1 MRGRE
6 SSEKKNSI
14 RLQFNES
21 QLKTCSFQPNLGKK
35 PLTPDPN
42 IFNRLFL
49 EHKERVYRK
58 KEDGRRDWRRDE
70 EEGRRKK
77 EVEGMNWDE
86 EARRGE
92 NNGGKKELNF
102 LERQKIREENK
113 KIMLK
118 M

>member
-6 SSEKKNSI
+6 SSEKKNSL
-14 RLQFNES
+14 RLHFNES
-21 QLKTCSFQPNLGKK
+21 ILKTCSFQPNLGKK

-58 KEDGRRDWRRDE
+58 KEDGRRERRREEEDGRRRE
-70 EEGRRKK
+70 EEEERRRMEEGR
-77 EVEGMNWDE
+77 EEGG
-86 EARRGE
+86 RR
-92 NNGGKKELNF
+92 ELSF

-113 KIMLK
+113 KIMIE

>member
-14 RLQFNES
+14 RLQFNEF
-21 QLKTCSFQPNLGKK
+21 QLKSCSFQPNLGKK

-58 KEDGRRDWRRDE
+58 KEDRRSMEDGRKKDEIEGRKREEDDRKRDE
-70 EEGRRKK
+70 EEGR
-77 EVEGMNWDE
+77 
-86 EARRGE
+86 
-92 NNGGKKELNF
+92 KELSF

-113 KIMLK
+113 RIMLK